1 MQLLI
6 RLKWSK
12 NMLNKRNNLIHQLK
26 VLTFSLKVFFFIPY
40 NFNFIVPTKL
50 TLLFTQVLQKI
61 KVNYSYIRLKE
72 G

>member
-1 MQLLI
+1 M
-6 RLKWSK
+6 
-12 NMLNKRNNLIHQLK
+12 HQLK

-50 TLLFTQVLQKI
+50 TLLFTQVLQKF